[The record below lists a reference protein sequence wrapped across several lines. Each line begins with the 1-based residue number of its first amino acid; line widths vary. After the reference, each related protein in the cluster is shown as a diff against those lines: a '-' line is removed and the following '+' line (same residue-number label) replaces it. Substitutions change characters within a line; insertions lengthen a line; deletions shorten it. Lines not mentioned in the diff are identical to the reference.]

1 MRDDCHVCGAKLER
15 GSPHRATCAPLP
27 VPLIRVCMYVQT
39 MNHVPLL
46 HPPSPPNAIPCIPLQ
61 PLPLS
66 VRLREPSNFVKT
78 ATTVVTV
85 AVVALFP
92 PPSFFSPPCSYTRH
106 EPTTTRTG
114 TTMGIPRVC
123 TRSYPDIWPS
133 PVSKCFPVAEGG
145 GRVVPLIL
153 NCYVGFTSV
162 SPSITSR

>member
-39 MNHVPLL
+39 MNHIPLL

-66 VRLREPSNFVKT
+66 VRLREPSNFAKT

-92 PPSFFSPPCSYTRH
+92 PPSFFSPPCSYTRQRRQEREQQWEYH
-106 EPTTTRTG
+106 
-114 TTMGIPRVC
+114 
-123 TRSYPDIWPS
+123 
-133 PVSKCFPVAEGG
+133 VSARDPILTFGHPPFP
-145 GRVVPLIL
+145 
-153 NCYVGFTSV
+153 SV
-162 SPSITSR
+162 SPWLKEEVELYL